1 MTAGNPLLR
10 ARALGQSIWLDY
22 IRRGMLLDGTL
33 SRLIRDDGLGG
44 ITSNPAI
51 FEKAIAH
58 GEDYDATIAA
68 LASTHEAEPLYEAIA
83 IEDVQTATDAFSGL
97 YRETRCRDGYVSLEV
112 SPHLADDTDRT
123 IDAARRLWSRV
134 ARPNVMIKVP
144 GTRAGLPAIT
154 QLIADG
160 INVNVTL
167 LFSVERYVAVA
178 DAWLAGLE
186 SRARLERPL
195 ETVTSVASFFLS
207 RIDTL
212 VDERLET
219 LAEQDADAA
228 GLRGR
233 AAIASARL
241 AYQRFKAWRAS
252 EQWRQLAERR
262 ALPQRLLWAS
272 TSTKDPRYSDVRYV
286 DALIG
291 PETVNTVPVETLEAY
306 RDHGDPQI
314 RIEDDLEA
322 ARALPGELAAL
333 GIDLETVANEL
344 ERQGVAKF
352 VKGDMVKPG
361 AVIIDVGVN
370 RVDDPSA
377 KNGTRLVGDV
387 DLTAVQRV
395 AGKITPN
402 PGGVGPMTI
411 AMLLQNT
418 VTAAERA
425 SE

>member
-1 MTAGNPLLR
+1 MMTRSNPLLR

-33 SRLIRDDGLGG
+33 ARMIRDDGLGG
-44 ITSNPAI
+44 MTSNPAI

-83 IEDVQTATDAFSGL
+83 IEDVQNATDTFSSL

-160 INVNVTL
+160 VNVNVTL
-167 LFSVERYVAVA
+167 LFSVERYAAVA
-178 DAWLAGLE
+178 EAWLAGLE
-186 SRARLERPL
+186 TRARLARPL
-195 ETVTSVASFFLS
+195 DTVASVASFFLS

-212 VDERLET
+212 VDEKL
-219 LAEQDADAA
+219 DALTAGDPQAA
-228 GLRGR
+228 RLRGQ

-241 AYQRFKAWRAS
+241 AYQRFKDWRES
-252 EQWRQLAERR
+252 ERWRLLAERS

-272 TSTKDPRYSDVRYV
+272 TSTKDPRYPDVMYV

-314 RIEDDLEA
+314 RIEDDLDT
-322 ARALPGELAAL
+322 ARALPRALAAL
-333 GIDLETVANEL
+333 GIDLEAVAHEL

-352 VKGDMVKPG
+352 VKPYDSLIAAIEKQRIAVLGD
-361 AVIIDVGVN
+361 
-370 RVDDPSA
+370 
-377 KNGTRLVGDV
+377 
-387 DLTAVQRV
+387 
-395 AGKITPN
+395 
-402 PGGVGPMTI
+402 
-411 AMLLQNT
+411 
-418 VTAAERA
+418 
-425 SE
+425 